1 MSLALGCVV
10 EGHGD
15 VEAVPVLVRRMVQ
28 ELDASLSPRITRPV
42 RTPRY
47 KLVQQ
52 GEIERAVALAAAA
65 AGKPCAVLVLV
76 DAEDDCPATLGP
88 ELQRRASVRLGNV
101 PVAVVLAKFEFE
113 AWFLAAA
120 ESLSGHRG
128 LNNNLV
134 APPDPENVRGAKE
147 WLEQNMVE
155 RHCYRETLDQAP
167 LAARMDLD
175 LARRRS
181 PSFDKAWREIDRLL
195 REVRALAREENT

>member
-88 ELQRRASVRLGNV
+88 SLLTRARVPLGNV

-128 LNNNLV
+128 LRNNLV
-134 APPDPENVRGAKE
+134 SPADPEAVRGAKE
-147 WLEQNMVE
+147 WLEQHMVGK
-155 RHCYRETLDQAP
+155 HCYRETLDQAP

-181 PSFDKAWREIDRLL
+181 PSFDKVWREIDRLL
-195 REVRALAREENT
+195 REVRAIAREENT